1 MIVVGIGSVS
11 VYVSTC
17 VDVTL
22 SNVHML
28 HNFYNKSGKVDMKLH
43 KYTKVLFVPSIERV
57 HGCIMSLGSWLKH
70 FYSPGGTCR
79 HVLR

>member
-1 MIVVGIGSVS
+1 M
-11 VYVSTC
+11 STC
-17 VDVTL
+17 IEVTL

-43 KYTKVLFVPSIERV
+43 KYTKVLFVSSIERV
-57 HGCIMSLGSWLKH
+57 HGCIMSLGSWPKH
-70 FYSPGGTCR
+70 FYSQGGTCR